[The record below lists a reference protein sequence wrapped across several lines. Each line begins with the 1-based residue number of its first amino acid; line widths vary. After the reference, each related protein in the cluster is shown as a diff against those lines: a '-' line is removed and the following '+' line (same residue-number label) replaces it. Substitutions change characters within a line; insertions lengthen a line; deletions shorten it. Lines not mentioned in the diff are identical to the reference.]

1 MNAEH
6 DPSEGKG
13 KPAGTHKKR
22 LGRGLQGLLRGS
34 GGPPAT
40 AAADT
45 QPTEVSLAREL
56 PIDLIDENPF
66 QPRKDFDREKLE
78 ELSRSIAGEGILQ
91 PLIVTESIRKES
103 DRYTLVAGQRRL
115 KAAAMAGLRVVPC
128 MIRAADERQLR
139 EWALVENIQRADL
152 NPIERAEAYREYIN
166 RFDATQEEISA
177 RLGVARSSVANYLRL
192 LELAEECRKLV
203 AEGTLS
209 FGHAKVLASLA
220 DPEQVDRQVALAKKA
235 VVDDLS
241 VRALEK
247 LIAEGTEKEK
257 GGLKK
262 DGDGK
267 KKKPP
272 YVLDM
277 ENRLT
282 ELLGTRVSLRPG
294 KKNNTGQI
302 VIEYY
307 SLDDFDRI
315 AGALGLDPE

>member
-1 MNAEH
+1 M
-6 DPSEGKG
+6 
-13 KPAGTHKKR
+13 
-22 LGRGLQGLLRGS
+22 LRGS
-34 GGPPAT
+34 GGSPAT
-40 AAADT
+40 AAADA
-45 QPTEVSLAREL
+45 QPTGDPLAREL
-56 PIDLIDENPF
+56 PIDLIDNNPY

-78 ELSRSIAGEGILQ
+78 ELSRSIESEGILQ

-115 KAAAMAGLRVVPC
+115 KAATMAGLRVVPC
-128 MIRAADERQLR
+128 MIRAAGERQLR

-177 RLGVARSSVANYLRL
+177 KLGVPRSSVANYLRL

-220 DPEQVDRQVALAKKA
+220 GPEQVDRQVALAKRA
-235 VVDDLS
+235 VGEELS
-241 VRALEK
+241 VRALET
-247 LIAEGTEKEK
+247 LVAEGAEKK
-257 GGLKK
+257 GEAKK
-262 DGDGK
+262 DRDGQ

-294 KKNNTGQI
+294 KKNNTGKI

-315 AGALGLDPE
+315 AAALGLDPE